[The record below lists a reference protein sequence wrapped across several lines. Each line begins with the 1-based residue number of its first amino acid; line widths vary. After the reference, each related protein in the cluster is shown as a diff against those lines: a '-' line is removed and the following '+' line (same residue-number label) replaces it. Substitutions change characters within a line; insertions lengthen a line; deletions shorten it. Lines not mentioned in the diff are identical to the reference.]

1 MKEFIKI
8 ICSIAAILFS
18 GGNVKAQ
25 KSIIQLDYNVGM
37 EVNTKYYK
45 FVLDLGMTGNSKIC
59 KKA

>member
-1 MKEFIKI
+1 MKEFIKTMY
-8 ICSIAAILFS
+8 SIAAIFFS

-25 KSIIQLDYNVGM
+25 KSIIQLNYKVGV

-59 KKA
+59 KRA